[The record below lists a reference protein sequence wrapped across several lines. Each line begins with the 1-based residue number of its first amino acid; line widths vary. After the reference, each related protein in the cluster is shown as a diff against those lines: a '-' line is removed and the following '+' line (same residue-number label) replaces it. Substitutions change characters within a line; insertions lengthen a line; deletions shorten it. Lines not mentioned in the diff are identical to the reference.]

1 MAYKYKG
8 YTESDAVQQLRDQL
22 AQVQGKKP
30 GEYQSQWTEKQQQA
44 ANDYMNRPDFQYNMS
59 SDPLYQQYKELYQ
72 RQGKL
77 AMKDTIGQAAAMNGG
92 YGSSYG
98 QMAGQQ
104 MYDSKLQQLNDRV
117 PELYNLALS
126 KYQADGEQLL
136 NRFNL
141 ASSMEGQD
149 YNRYQDALSAWQNER
164 DYATN
169 RYDNERTTDYNLW
182 ADQDNREYS
191 RYKDTRTQ
199 AQKQVE
205 YLLSIGITPGDSL
218 LKKAGYSKQYVKQ
231 KAKQN
236 KPADDAAAMLAMIRS
251 GGGGGG
257 AYYGGGNT
265 TKAKYE
271 GVGDLGRGPISL
283 DTLAGLVAS
292 GDVDA
297 KLKDGVIKVKNNT
310 DPNRKT
316 PGTPNKKLPYTNPLS
331 LLTKKFR

>member
-59 SDPLYQQYKELYQ
+59 SDPLYQQYKEQYQ

-149 YNRYQDALSAWQNER
+149 YNRYQDTLSAWQNER

-169 RYDNERTTDYNLW
+169 RYDNERSTDYNLW

-191 RYKDTRTQ
+191 RYKDERSK

-205 YLLSIGITPGDSL
+205 YLLSIGVTPGDSL

-236 KPADDAAAMLAMIRS
+236 KPADDAAAMLAAMLS

-271 GVGDLGRGPISL
+271 GVADLGRGPISI

-316 PGTPNKKLPYTNPLS
+316 TGTPNTKLPYTNPLS